1 MYITGRIKNL
11 IILPNGENVSPE
23 SLEEPFY
30 ADPCVRDAMVKED
43 ELNGAQV
50 IAIEILPFMPAFD
63 GKPFEE
69 VEAYM
74 KALVDKV
81 NATLPST
88 HQIRKVTV
96 RTEDFKRT
104 GSMKVARV

>member
-1 MYITGRIKNL
+1 
-11 IILPNGENVSPE
+11 
-23 SLEEPFY
+23 
-30 ADPCVRDAMVKED
+30 
-43 ELNGAQV
+43 
-50 IAIEILPFMPAFD
+50 MPAFE

-74 KALVDKV
+74 NALVKKI
-81 NATLPST
+81 NATLPTT
-88 HQIRKVTV
+88 HRIVKVTV